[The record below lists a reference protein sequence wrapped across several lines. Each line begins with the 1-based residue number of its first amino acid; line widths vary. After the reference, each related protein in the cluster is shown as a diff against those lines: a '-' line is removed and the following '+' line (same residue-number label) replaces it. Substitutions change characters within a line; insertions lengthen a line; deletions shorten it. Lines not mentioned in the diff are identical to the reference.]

1 MRLVFT
7 ASTRNLPNRTMLLA
21 APPAQAAW
29 RSGSPDLRCRSG
41 RSKPG
46 SSHGFAT
53 RLSRNARTFFSILE
67 AYRLKSRGSGPVPS
81 VKFRKFSTL
90 HPYRFA
96 GLRCRPSHHSP
107 SPQTSFMRSVFEL
120 SVPRPPPTQPIC
132 ICTPVLRS
140 LGVQSAMGLPRWH
153 TAASGA
159 VPARRYKYIYH
170 KQTASQSGWVI
181 LRGESRKVHARCPAR
196 NEAD

>member
-1 MRLVFT
+1 MVRPICGAGAVG
-7 ASTRNLPNRTMLLA
+7 ASPGA
-21 APPAQAAW
+21 AT
-29 RSGSPDLRCRSG
+29 
-41 RSKPG
+41 
-46 SSHGFAT
+46 GFET

-90 HPYRFA
+90 HPYWFA
-96 GLRCRPSHHSP
+96 GLRCRPSHNSP

-120 SVPRPPPTQPIC
+120 SVPRPPPTQAIC
-132 ICTPVLRS
+132 SCAPVFWS
-140 LGVQSAMGLPRWH
+140 LGVQRAMGLPRWH

-181 LRGESRKVHARCPAR
+181 QRGESRKVHARCPAR